1 MPNKIIDNITVLAQD
16 TDHADT
22 MKKFAETLELNVK
35 GASVWDGPC
44 PEGSFVRVTPFLR
57 MSTAEFYTL
66 RKVSEL
72 SMHDAVLFID
82 EMCGLYETS
91 LTNPDLADG
100 EIKILDEPR
109 TTGFDLFLYLSQV
122 ADTDQ
127 GAWALFALS
136 FSEDGLGGPIAAK
149 RDIQRKFET
158 LKTME

>member
-16 TDHADT
+16 ADHADA
-22 MKKFAETLELNVK
+22 MKKFAEALELNVK
-35 GASVWDGPC
+35 GTTVWDGPC
-44 PEGSFVRVTPFLR
+44 PDGSFVKVAPTIR

-66 RKVSEL
+66 RKTFEL

-82 EMCGLYETS
+82 EMCGLYATN
-91 LTNPDLADG
+91 LTDPTLADG
-100 EIKILDEPR
+100 EVEILSAPR

-122 ADTDQ
+122 ADTEQ

-149 RDIQRKFET
+149 RDIQRKLEM
-158 LKTME
+158 LNSME